1 MVNVKI
7 KKYKSK
13 GKYKGKNK
21 VKCKDKAKGRHG
33 KCNGLKKMVI
43 M

>member
-1 MVNVKI
+1 MVNVKV

-21 VKCKDKAKGRHG
+21 VKCKDKAKGRQG
-33 KCNGLKKMVI
+33 KCNGLKKW
-43 M
+43 